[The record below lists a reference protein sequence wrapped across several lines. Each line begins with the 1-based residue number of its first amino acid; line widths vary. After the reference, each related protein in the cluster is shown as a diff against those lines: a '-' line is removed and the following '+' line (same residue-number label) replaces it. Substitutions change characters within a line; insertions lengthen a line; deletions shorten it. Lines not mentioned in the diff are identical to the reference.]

1 MPFLRELARGRRGIG
16 IGRPAHSLSAQAET
30 EDEYYRRER
39 PAGACAVL
47 VSVEAPVA
55 SGLPVLDYSVTCSL
69 GPERAL
75 IAEEEGPEPWRPG
88 PSSSSFPLLLPLLAA
103 ALRRRAGEA

>member
-39 PAGACAVL
+39 PAGHAQ
-47 VSVEAPVA
+47 
-55 SGLPVLDYSVTCSL
+55 
-69 GPERAL
+69 
-75 IAEEEGPEPWRPG
+75 
-88 PSSSSFPLLLPLLAA
+88 SSF
-103 ALRRRAGEA
+103 R